1 MGPSRFLLVADVC
14 DRYLEDLRKHMKELK
29 KAKATKG
36 DKHER
41 KKEQKRIESKRQHL
55 KVLIKY
61 INKDYADVK
70 NRFAQAQ
77 HSHLSVPSTSI
88 PC

>member
-1 MGPSRFLLVADVC
+1 
-14 DRYLEDLRKHMKELK
+14 MKVLK
-29 KAKATKG
+29 KLKATKG

-41 KKEQKRIESKRQHL
+41 KKEQKRIETKRQHL

-70 NRFAQAQ
+70 NR
-77 HSHLSVPSTSI
+77 SVDDPPLSPPGSQFLSEATRPSEHFPSR
-88 PC
+88 